1 MFNHIF
7 GINEKLDEIDKL
19 TEESLETIDYLETT
33 ANDIGLSENEID
45 SILGTNQESLIDVSI
60 DHPKNDLII
69 EKIEPTKKKQKKKNK
84 SKKSEQIKEIELDN
98 NHNDIQID
106 ILDDSIEKLEEPEVP
121 NNVAEIPEITIDDD
135 VDFSAIDDS
144 LINSLIDNLGDIK
157 EDE

>member
-1 MFNHIF
+1 MY
-7 GINEKLDEIDKL
+7 
-19 TEESLETIDYLETT
+19 ESIDYLETT

-144 LINSLIDNLGDIK
+144 LINSLIDNLGNIK

>member
-1 MFNHIF
+1 MYKEF
-7 GINEKLDEIDKL
+7 GINEELDEIDKL

>member
-144 LINSLIDNLGDIK
+144 LINSLIDNLGNIK

>member
-1 MFNHIF
+1 MML
-7 GINEKLDEIDKL
+7 KLDEIDKL

-144 LINSLIDNLGDIK
+144 LINSLIDNLGNIK

>member
-7 GINEKLDEIDKL
+7 GINEELDEIDKL